1 MTADDTRV
9 RATKTLEAKQVP
21 HFEIRRYVP
30 EDHEQAAKLFADG
43 MMMYT
48 EESHPHY
55 EVWVNYVANSLATD
69 LSDIPGTYLIE
80 GCEFF
85 IVEASNPSSA
95 SSPENEVETKVI
107 VGTIGIQRRSETVAE
122 LRRVSVKTEYRR
134 FGIGRM
140 LMAHASQWARD
151 HGYSKLILSTA
162 ATQYLAIKFYEKLGY
177 KFTRTSVMV
186 HDPHF
191 ELAHFEKDI

>member
-1 MTADDTRV
+1 MTAEGAPV
-9 RATKTLEAKQVP
+9 EATQTLEVKQP
-21 HFEIRRYVP
+21 THFEIRRYVP
-30 EDHEQAAKLFADG
+30 VDHEQVTKLFADG

-55 EVWVNYVANSLATD
+55 EVWVNYVTNSLATD
-69 LSDIPGTYLIE
+69 LSDIPSTYLIE

-85 IVEASNPSSA
+85 IVEATGPSSA
-95 SSPENEVETKVI
+95 SSPTDGAETKVI
-107 VGTIGIQRRSETVAE
+107 VGTIGIQKRSETVAE
-122 LRRVSVKTEYRR
+122 LRRVSVKAEYRR

-140 LMAHASQWARD
+140 LMVHATKWAQG

-162 ATQYLAIKFYEKLGY
+162 ASQYLAIKFYEKLGY